1 MTAAITTS
9 HPARWARTT
18 HRALRDILPL
28 AVAVVP
34 FGTVVGVTLDDAGL
48 TGVAA
53 LAGTAVVYAGS
64 AQLAALSV
72 LTTGGGLLGAVLAG
86 AIVNSRMLLYSA
98 GLSSRFREQ
107 PVWFRWLAPATM
119 IDQTFLL
126 ATEARDLGRRT
137 FRHYWL
143 AIGLTL
149 GVVWLSAVAVGM
161 GLGSALPEHSPME
174 VAAPA
179 TMVALL
185 VPHLVD
191 RRMRRV
197 AAVAATLAI
206 AGRFLPGGVGIVVA
220 IVVALV
226 AAGPAAEEV
235 DR

>member
-1 MTAAITTS
+1 MTAAITTLR
-9 HPARWARTT
+9 HPRELRTT
-18 HRALRDILPL
+18 HRAIRDILPL
-28 AVAVVP
+28 AMAVVP
-34 FGTVVGVTLDDAGL
+34 FGTVVGVTLNTAGL
-48 TGVAA
+48 TGPLA
-53 LAGTAVVYAGS
+53 LVGTAVVYAGS

-98 GLSSRFREQ
+98 GLSTRFRDQ
-107 PVWFRWLAPATM
+107 PVWFRWLAPMTM
-119 IDQTFLL
+119 IDQTFVL
-126 ATEARDLGRRT
+126 ATEARDLDRRS
-137 FRHYWL
+137 FRHYWFTM
-143 AIGLTL
+143 GLVL

-179 TMVALL
+179 TMIALL

-197 AAVAATLAI
+197 AVVAAALAI
-206 AGRFLPGGVGIVVA
+206 VGRFLPGGVGIVIA
-220 IVVALV
+220 IVVALA